1 MLRTAGLTVHL
12 EDDADHAHGAVLAV
26 ETDDPAA
33 ITRLLAAR
41 DIWVSEL
48 VPSRQDLESY
58 FLSLTADDEEA
69 GR

>member
-1 MLRTAGLTVHL
+1 
-12 EDDADHAHGAVLAV
+12 VLAV

-58 FLSLTADDEEA
+58 FLSLTADADDEEA